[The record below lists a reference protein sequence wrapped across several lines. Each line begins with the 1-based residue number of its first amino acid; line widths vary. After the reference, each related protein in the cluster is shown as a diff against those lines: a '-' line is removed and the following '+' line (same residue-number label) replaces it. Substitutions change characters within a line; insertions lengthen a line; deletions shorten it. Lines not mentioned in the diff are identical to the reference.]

1 MLQCKQKFWNEALKR
16 ILVACLTQ
24 KTELISKK
32 YFFQNP
38 TSFGPKDVEKPKK
51 FYLKKSP
58 LFLHAFSKIA

>member
-1 MLQCKQKFWNEALKR
+1 MQTE
-16 ILVACLTQ
+16 ILERGT
-24 KTELISKK
+24 KKDFSRMFDPKNGTHFEK

>member
-1 MLQCKQKFWNEALKR
+1 MQTEILNRSLKR